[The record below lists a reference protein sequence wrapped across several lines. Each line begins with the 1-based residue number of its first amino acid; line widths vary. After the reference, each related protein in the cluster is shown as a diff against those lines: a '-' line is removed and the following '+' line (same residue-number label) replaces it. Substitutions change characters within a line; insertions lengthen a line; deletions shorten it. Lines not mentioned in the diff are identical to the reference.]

1 MVAPQTG
8 TPPAERSEAGRHW
21 TGTARQPVQLA
32 RPREDTESC
41 GTLLCSALHCGAPQ
55 GRTATASTRRP
66 ARTGGGV
73 ASSRPDVALC
83 GRPIHPPAHGKA
95 SRPER
100 RRPGGSWLCIG
111 LHQARRRAAMHKV
124 QHRFPMHDPRDTHRL
139 ALCRSTHERKGRH
152 KEGRCHAGG
161 QCALPGAEP
170 EDTAAAIPGSPT
182 RSQHID
188 SGMGPHDGSRQR
200 AEQAATARA
209 HHRSG
214 HRHLAGHGHRL
225 GGAHGKVGGVEAV
238 RWSGCVATKAVSGF

>member
-1 MVAPQTG
+1 VG
-8 TPPAERSEAGRHW
+8 S
-21 TGTARQPVQLA
+21 
-32 RPREDTESC
+32 
-41 GTLLCSALHCGAPQ
+41 
-55 GRTATASTRRP
+55 ASTRRP

-73 ASSRPDVALC
+73 ASSRPDTALR
-83 GRPIHPPAHGKA
+83 GRPVHPPAHGKA
-95 SRPER
+95 SRHER
-100 RRPGGSWLCIG
+100 RRSGGCWLCIG

-238 RWSGCVATKAVSGF
+238 LVVGVCGHKGRFRFLVVGVCGDRRPRLTWTLGRLLANILQKGTTATTRNLPGPHPDVFSYGP